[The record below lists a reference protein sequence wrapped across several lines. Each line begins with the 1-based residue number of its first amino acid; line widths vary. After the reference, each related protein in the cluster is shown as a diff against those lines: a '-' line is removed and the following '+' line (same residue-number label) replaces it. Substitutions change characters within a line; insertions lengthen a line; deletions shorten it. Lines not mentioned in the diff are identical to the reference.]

1 MQLVPEVQLGH
12 LEMLDL
18 LVLREQQDHRV
29 QLVSKDLRD
38 LLEYQATEEV

>member
-1 MQLVPEVQLGH
+1 MHLVPEVQPVY

-29 QLVSKDLRD
+29 QLVNKDLRD
-38 LLEYQATEEV
+38 LLVHQATEEV